1 MAQVELNIVALGDFS
16 SVNAQIKSLQEQVL
30 LLQKNMAGVGVSS
43 NFAKELASVNAAFRQ
58 TMLSTG
64 QFTAATVKMTSETEK
79 FGQAL
84 VTGKLKL
91 TDYYNI
97 IKQKNSEAVTQMK
110 ALAVEQTKLQNSI
123 VMNDPSKQG
132 ILSVYTPT
140 QINKVANAT
149 KIATHEANLYAI
161 AVQKGSEQ
169 LITWGKNTQWA
180 GRQLTVGMSVPLMI
194 FGQQA
199 TKVFTDV
206 NNELVRLQKVYGTGL
221 VQPSKQALDAIKSQV
236 TGLARELAS
245 TMGVAAKDTAAM
257 AADLAATGKT
267 GNDLLVATRE
277 AMRLSKLGELD
288 TQAAMKATVSLQNV
302 YKLST
307 QQLSGAIDFLNAVE
321 NQTSTSLQDLVDGIP
336 RVGPIVQQLGGSFK
350 DTAVMMVA
358 MKEAGVPAAQSANA
372 IKSAIASLINPTV
385 GAQKAFAAFHINLK
399 DIATSTGGNPIK
411 MIMELQTALKGLQP
425 LAQAQLI
432 EKLFGKFQEAR
443 IQALIANLGANNSQ
457 TKTAF
462 DLMNAN
468 SQQLAAVAAG
478 EMKTATESVTGKYQ
492 RSLQTFKAN
501 LIPVGQELV
510 KIATKLLDFGN
521 SVGKVFSGLPGP
533 LKSIMGAIA
542 IGIAL
547 AGPIIML
554 TGLFANFAG
563 YVLKGFFNLKQL
575 ATGGKTLGQLLTP
588 ELIAAENASRLFQ
601 SGIAGDVEAVNLL
614 SKAIKDLTLSIESMV
629 GSISTGTGIGRVLQ
643 NVATTA
649 RTAEQMPLPGF
660 ATGKMPSGIVP
671 GTGSGKVD
679 TFPAMLAPGELVVD
693 TETTRKYWP
702 LLSRIVTGKVPGYHE
717 GNYYDTKGN
726 LQALGPHSHTSS
738 SQIDKR
744 SKERITEQ
752 SGNAVYVGPQAGNEG
767 SGSIPSVLSG
777 LAGYI
782 SRISGLGNK
791 LEQEVTP
798 AVNALAKELE
808 FDPMSANSQRA
819 QISMMHFSPKRTVLP
834 GDDPS
839 KGTRKVWDFPDMAAG
854 SQGDNQL
861 SVYFD
866 ATKTTGKK
874 IRPYLM
880 GQAEKARAAMI
891 AEITDPKTGILNEN
905 DRKEALK
912 AIEEGFAT
920 VTSGGAAI
928 TKEAVDLT
936 HRVTDLVVQ
945 DIKNKSDNLPEQIV
959 APEKLDKKGNIK
971 SKRQLTGAGYD
982 ILWANETTRRQ
993 LSGELPAPSDLT
1005 ADKWMQEADVSSHP
1019 TPAAL
1024 KGRKELP
1031 FVPLMGANA
1040 NVAETGGQYNF
1051 SQLTPE
1057 QVAVHQKALDQFIA
1071 IEVKAGRT
1079 GTQEFKAL
1087 QDAYKNAMQ
1096 EFDTQAKTIE
1106 SEIESIQQRILSEG
1120 PNMAAKQLDKLKI
1133 QLEEQQNALASIGQV
1148 MSNGFATGILGG
1160 IPEVEASAR
1169 RLAQSAIISVAR
1181 TQKSAS
1187 KSKVTEQLG
1196 FDFGDGYDYGILS
1209 TVPQTIIAGETLG
1222 KSGIQGLEE
1231 GIGASGGS
1239 TMLGRIT
1246 SKIPFMGKMMPK
1258 LGNMMNFGLG
1268 TAFMIGGQMLA
1279 SSLPKN
1285 SNAAGLASAAATG
1298 AGMAAF
1304 IPGVGPVGGA
1314 AIGLAI
1320 AGIKD
1325 LIKAGK
1331 EQEAQSKA
1339 TWQSSTAAA
1348 TFYNRATV
1356 DTVNHLKD
1364 IKYEETGLFKPVAD
1378 LANQYKQV
1386 NVQLDKFI
1394 AMVKSLPSNDPLSL
1408 LIKNIKETSD
1418 SNAAGKLAQ
1427 NFVNIQTAIGQIDSA
1442 KAKDLVNL
1450 ILTAGEKGALV
1461 GSVNVAKSQIDAVI
1475 STLNASSTAGTFGTV
1490 LQQITAAAQNT
1501 TSLTTFKNII
1511 SGIQQSSANSSA
1523 GIDAYR
1529 ISLTKLSDQTLVTKL
1544 AAMGYKLADIIKIMT
1559 LFQSGAI
1566 VNVAGG
1572 PAKTI
1577 EAINKQIDAQF
1588 AKINAATAPLKA
1600 QQTATQGQLD
1610 NTNNQITALEKKKA
1624 IIDKE
1629 LKTQRDIATEM
1640 QRQHDYTVSQI
1651 DLQNKQKDAFIHGDY
1666 LSAATI
1672 GQQKDYATMQ
1682 FNQQTKAVGLQ
1693 GQSDL
1698 LAQKI
1703 ADLQA
1708 SASSLS
1714 SSITTLGNKIQTLAD
1729 TIAKT
1734 PVKTGGDVIGVD
1746 SGNLGIHAVYPKP
1759 NEPGYNPAGMPI
1771 YEDKYGNIVDPN
1783 TAATIPVNAPKGI
1796 DSKGTHNPVE
1806 EKGVHKA
1813 YSGVPT
1819 DLKGG
1824 PYPYKDKATGLTY
1837 LSNGLVLDKNNKII
1851 SQWYRAPEGD
1861 NSGSTVVAFADG
1873 GHIRGA
1879 GTATSDSI
1887 PAYLSNG
1894 EYVVKAD
1901 AVSHYGTSFFDSVNA
1916 KKFKDGGPT
1925 TPNKSLVQKA
1935 WDYMIFPQIL
1945 ALDRLNATAAQS
1957 DPIASTNKKQYKAWE
1972 IAAKNG
1978 KGMSVFWQEFLQT
1991 LFDTSMLLTP
2001 SSGVM
2006 RSFVENF
2013 GAAKGITGLGSLLP
2027 KGSLPFLGSTSSK
2040 IATNAATAAIIGAAK
2055 PFVESKSN
2063 SLLSDLRPKIK
2074 ITSSIDDL
2082 MKKTVKPGWV
2092 EYNGKK
2098 IPTYTGGPFG
2108 EKTIVYQGVGDDFS
2122 ELLKRGKV
2130 DRVIPTSAKGLLE
2143 YIVSQKPKDKNLQ
2156 AMLANFDVGHTAM
2169 GAPETQFLTKMLAV
2183 TNFAPKKLDL
2193 KGLVSQLPKEYLDK
2207 IKANNLD
2214 MGKDWPHKT
2223 VDQLPENVIEALQ
2236 KMQLEKELQ
2245 QQRIKELWYGLPK
2258 SELSTSQLGLTRQ
2271 SDTQGLT
2278 TLISSMLGDKGAT
2291 EQVNA
2296 RLKMIS
2302 PTLAKIVSAYKSN
2315 LTEKEPNNNFDLSQ
2329 LPMIR
2334 SFDFGIKYDKY
2345 GNIASN
2351 APGFEIFDNIF
2362 KPYNGLRGG
2371 DARVTE
2377 HWAPFDVVQN
2387 SVFHLN
2393 SGAWNTQK
2401 PVAVTSLENLIKS
2414 SDQPALESLIAVDSW
2429 RVPNWLK
2436 QNKVLRKNTSIIQP
2450 YTTKEAYV
2458 NALKERGLYKEGKP
2472 LSLFTENTNPNQKE
2486 VLMLLKKKYS
2496 NSDLNEIQKLFDE
2509 DKFLPKIKRIEKS
2522 DRNLWDMENDIVFQ
2536 ADEKYNNAHYTTDRL
2551 MQMYSNRLAQKQIGI
2566 DMPYK
2571 EVVGG
2576 SQGVGEP
2583 YLGYIRSQLGIANQG
2598 LHQGTPLANLET
2610 EGFSLKG
2617 SPYDFAKIS
2626 NPFVT
2631 LLDGGVS
2638 TKKAALSAL
2647 LMHTYF
2653 GKFSSDAL
2661 RAGWSDTESKRIE
2674 SLISGYVRHVTA
2686 YKYGETKIPPISE
2699 EKLTEE
2705 IQKIKEDYKNKL
2717 STGGYVSSK
2726 IQTPKLPTYSLPSFA
2741 VGTDY
2746 VPHDM
2751 IAQIH
2756 KGERIVPASENSGTM
2771 VGHTFNIN
2779 IDGARYTDPD
2789 KLAKIIT
2796 DTVIAKLNVNSSK
2809 VNVTNR
2815 VGRN

>member
-43 NFAKELASVNAAFRQ
+43 NFAKELTSVNAAFRQ

-91 TDYYNI
+91 TEYYNI

-140 QINKVANAT
+140 QIDKVANAT
-149 KIATHEANLYAI
+149 KIAAHEANLYAI
-161 AVQKGSEQ
+161 AVKKGSEQ

-432 EKLFGKFQEAR
+432 EKLFGKFQQAR
-443 IQALIANLGANNSQ
+443 IQALITNLGANNSQ

-478 EMKTATESVTGKYQ
+478 EMKTSTESVTGKYQ
-492 RSLQTFKAN
+492 RTLQTFKAN

-521 SVGKVFSGLPGP
+521 SVSKVFSGLPGP
-533 LKSIMGAIA
+533 LKSVMGAIA
-542 IGIAL
+542 IGIAIS
-547 AGPIIML
+547 GPIIML

-588 ELIAAENASRLFQ
+588 ELIAAENASKLFQ

-649 RTAEQMPLPGF
+649 RAAEQMPLPGF
-660 ATGKMPSGIVP
+660 ATGKMPSGVVP
-671 GTGSGKVD
+671 GSGSGKVD

-693 TETTRKYWP
+693 TETTKKYWP

-717 GNYYDTKGN
+717 GNYYDAKGN
-726 LQALGPHSHTSS
+726 LQELGPHSHTES
-738 SQIDKR
+738 SQIDKK

-791 LEQEVTP
+791 LEKEVTP
-798 AVNALAKELE
+798 AVNALAQELE
-808 FDPMSANSQRA
+808 FDPMNPNSQRA
-819 QISMMHFSPKRTVLP
+819 QISMMHFSPNRTVLP
-834 GDDPS
+834 GDDPN

-866 ATKTTGKK
+866 ATKSTGKK

-880 GQAEKARAAMI
+880 EQAEKARAAMV

-905 DRKEALK
+905 DRKEALR

-928 TKEAVDLT
+928 TREAVDLT

-945 DIKNKSDNLPEQIV
+945 DIKNKSDKLPEQIV
-959 APEKLDKKGNIK
+959 TPEKYDKSGNIK

-982 ILWANETTRRQ
+982 VLWANETTRRQ

-1005 ADKWMQEADVSSHP
+1005 ADKWMKEADISKHP

-1024 KGRKELP
+1024 KDRKELP

-1040 NVAETGGQYNF
+1040 NVRETGGQYNF
-1051 SQLTPE
+1051 SELTPQ
-1057 QVAVHQKALDQFIA
+1057 QVAIHQKALDQFIA

-1096 EFDTQAKTIE
+1096 EFNTQAKAIE

-1133 QLEEQQNALASIGQV
+1133 QLEEQQTALASIGQV
-1148 MSNGFATGILGG
+1148 MSNGFATGIIDG

-1169 RLAQSAIISVAR
+1169 RLAQSAITSVAR

-1196 FDFGDGYDYGILS
+1196 FDFGGGYDYGILS

-1222 KSGIQGLEE
+1222 KSGIQGLEQGV
-1231 GIGASGGS
+1231 GIGNSS

-1246 SKIPFMGKMMPK
+1246 SKIPFMGKTMPRS
-1258 LGNMMNFGLG
+1258 GMMNFGLS
-1268 TAFMIGGQMLA
+1268 TAMMMGGQMLSGMLPKGSNASGLLSGA
-1279 SSLPKN
+1279 SS
-1285 SNAAGLASAAATG
+1285 GASL
-1298 AGMAAF
+1298 GMF
-1304 IPGVGPVGGA
+1304 IPGVGPIAGA
-1314 AIGLAI
+1314 AVGAAI
-1320 AGIKD
+1320 AGIKQ
-1325 LIKAGK
+1325 LIQATK
-1331 EQEAQSKA
+1331 EQEAQTKA
-1339 TWQSSTAAA
+1339 TWQSSTSAA
-1348 TFYNRATV
+1348 TFYNRATI

-1386 NVQLDKFI
+1386 NVQLDKFT

-1427 NFVNIQTAIGQIDSA
+1427 DFVNIQSAIGQIDSA

-1461 GSVNVAKSQIDAVI
+1461 GSVNTAKSQIDAVI
-1475 STLNASSTAGTFGTV
+1475 SVLNASSTAGTFGTV
-1490 LQQITAAAQNT
+1490 LQQIAAAAQNT

-1523 GIDAYR
+1523 GIDSFRA
-1529 ISLTKLSDQTLVTKL
+1529 SLTNLSDQTLVTKL
-1544 AAMGYKLADIIKIMT
+1544 AAMGYKLADILKIFM
-1559 LFQSGAI
+1559 LVQSGAT

-1610 NTNNQITALEKKKA
+1610 NTNNQIKALEKKKA
-1624 IIDKE
+1624 VIDKQ
-1629 LKTQRDIATEM
+1629 LKTQRDISTEM

-1651 DLQNKQKDAFIHGDY
+1651 DLQNKQKDALIHGDY

-1698 LAQKI
+1698 LGQKI

-1714 SSITTLGNKIQTLAD
+1714 SSITTLGNKIQTLSD

-1734 PVKTGGDVIGVD
+1734 PLKPGGGVTGVD
-1746 SGNLGIHAVYPKP
+1746 SGNLGITPYYPRP
-1759 NEPGYNPAGMPI
+1759 NEPGYNPAGLPI
-1771 YEDKYGNIVDPN
+1771 FKDAYGNTVD
-1783 TAATIPVNAPKGI
+1783 AATASTMPVNAPKGVNP
-1796 DSKGTHNPVE
+1796 KGTHNPI
-1806 EKGVHKA
+1806 EKAGIHSA
-1813 YSGVPT
+1813 FSRVPT
-1819 DLKGG
+1819 DLKGR
-1824 PYPYKDKATGLTY
+1824 YPYTDPATGLIYTV
-1837 LSNGLVLDKNNKII
+1837 NGLVLDKSGKKII
-1851 SQWYRAPEGD
+1851 SQWFRSPEGD
-1861 NSGSTVVAFADG
+1861 TSGNTVIAFADG
-1873 GHIRGA
+1873 GHIKGP
-1879 GTATSDSI
+1879 GTGTSDSI

-1901 AVSHYGTSFFDSVNA
+1901 AVSHYGTGFFDSVNA
-1916 KKFKDGGPT
+1916 KKFSGGGLSVPFLNKIPKIAASAALWQAMEEGEKALSLKWGANENASGISKWGRGLGRVAYDSLQGGVSGVPWGGTGFIGGSIAGLVEGLAGLIKDGSQFGIKGGSYST
-1925 TPNKSLVQKA
+1925 DKGFDAKKELAKMN
-1935 WDYMIFPQIL
+1935 
-1945 ALDRLNATAAQS
+1945 ALDSL
-1957 DPIASTNKKQYKAWE
+1957 
-1972 IAAKNG
+1972 KNVAISA
-1978 KGMSVFWQEFLQT
+1978 GMSVPFSFAGNMLSPLLKKISHPVIDAMKNFAAVKNIKEAKNWVHYAKQPITEVLPSIGRKSNAEANYGIGTYGSISPDMFKGKQFGEEAHKLSLSPFALIKTAFGKGSITDSQLAKEAKEFNK
-1991 LFDTSMLLTP
+1991 LTGTKISGSALYLNNEEFVSFLSKKGYSGYKNNDIITNWKIG
-2001 SSGVM
+2001 SSG
-2006 RSFVENF
+2006 F
-2013 GAAKGITGLGSLLP
+2013 GLKNNLG
-2027 KGSLPFLGSTSSK
+2027 
-2040 IATNAATAAIIGAAK
+2040 
-2055 PFVESKSN
+2055 
-2063 SLLSDLRPKIK
+2063 
-2074 ITSSIDDL
+2074 
-2082 MKKTVKPGWV
+2082 
-2092 EYNGKK
+2092 K
-2098 IPTYTGGPFG
+2098 IPFADHLNTKKF
-2108 EKTIVYQGVGDDFS
+2108 GVG
-2122 ELLKRGKV
+2122 G
-2130 DRVIPTSAKGLLE
+2130 
-2143 YIVSQKPKDKNLQ
+2143 
-2156 AMLANFDVGHTAM
+2156 
-2169 GAPETQFLTKMLAV
+2169 LAV
-2183 TNFAPKKLDL
+2183 
-2193 KGLVSQLPKEYLDK
+2193 
-2207 IKANNLD
+2207 
-2214 MGKDWPHKT
+2214 W
-2223 VDQLPENVIEALQ
+2223 
-2236 KMQLEKELQ
+2236 
-2245 QQRIKELWYGLPK
+2245 
-2258 SELSTSQLGLTRQ
+2258 
-2271 SDTQGLT
+2271 
-2278 TLISSMLGDKGAT
+2278 
-2291 EQVNA
+2291 NA
-2296 RLKMIS
+2296 
-2302 PTLAKIVSAYKSN
+2302 V
-2315 LTEKEPNNNFDLSQ
+2315 EH
-2329 LPMIR
+2329 
-2334 SFDFGIKYDKY
+2334 SFL
-2345 GNIASN
+2345 
-2351 APGFEIFDNIF
+2351 F
-2362 KPYNGLRGG
+2362 K
-2371 DARVTE
+2371 
-2377 HWAPFDVVQN
+2377 
-2387 SVFHLN
+2387 
-2393 SGAWNTQK
+2393 
-2401 PVAVTSLENLIKS
+2401 NLIKS
-2414 SDQPALESLIAVDSW
+2414 LF
-2429 RVPNWLK
+2429 N
-2436 QNKVLRKNTSIIQP
+2436 NK
-2450 YTTKEAYV
+2450 E
-2458 NALKERGLYKEGKP
+2458 
-2472 LSLFTENTNPNQKE
+2472 
-2486 VLMLLKKKYS
+2486 
-2496 NSDLNEIQKLFDE
+2496 
-2509 DKFLPKIKRIEKS
+2509 
-2522 DRNLWDMENDIVFQ
+2522 
-2536 ADEKYNNAHYTTDRL
+2536 H
-2551 MQMYSNRLAQKQIGI
+2551 IGI
-2566 DMPYK
+2566 DLKNNKELQKALNIIDNKENVETKYKVGVAENLPSGLSGFYDKKYDTELKQWIGKVVVSKDRNTQTLLHEFMHHKDLGNIGTSSSLFYKKIMDPKNSSLTTKYLKDQIDSVFKNAKNASALDKNIYGLIHDNPALVGYFQGLKEGTATDMASQFVKQNPKYLKTFGDPYSLNRNYYSNFAQLLQDDRAVMRSVPALAGLKDAMPNAPK
-2571 EVVGG
+2571 
-2576 SQGVGEP
+2576 GVTNRITNWMNKLQEYGISANTKTTDANFIDLLLWSKKNP
-2583 YLGYIRSQLGIANQG
+2583 GFYLGGQV
-2598 LHQGTPLANLET
+2598 
-2610 EGFSLKG
+2610 K
-2617 SPYDFAKIS
+2617 
-2626 NPFVT
+2626 
-2631 LLDGGVS
+2631 
-2638 TKKAALSAL
+2638 
-2647 LMHTYF
+2647 
-2653 GKFSSDAL
+2653 
-2661 RAGWSDTESKRIE
+2661 
-2674 SLISGYVRHVTA
+2674 
-2686 YKYGETKIPPISE
+2686 
-2699 EKLTEE
+2699 
-2705 IQKIKEDYKNKL
+2705 
-2717 STGGYVSSK
+2717 
-2726 IQTPKLPTYSLPSFA
+2726 LPSFA

-2746 VPHDM
+2746 VPRDM

-2756 KGERIVPASENSGTM
+2756 KGERIIPASENNGTM
-2771 VGHTFNIN
+2771 GHTFNIN

-2789 KLAKIIT
+2789 KLAKTIT